1 MVYKG
6 FKGLDEFQEIAC
18 ARKCIG
24 IVMREWEVRQPHR
37 PVGKLETQA
46 VPAFAAPALGDAV
59 TLQHEMR
66 KAALFQPV
74 THGEPGLAAADD
86 ERLDAFSRHGAPPC
100 GARPARRRRA

>member
-46 VPAFAAPALGDAV
+46 VPAFAAPALGNAM
-59 TLQHEMR
+59 TLQHEMS

-74 THGEPGLAAADD
+74 AHREPGLAATDHQ
-86 ERLDAFSRHGAPPC
+86 RLDAFSRHGARPC
-100 GARPARRRRA
+100 GGRPALPRRA